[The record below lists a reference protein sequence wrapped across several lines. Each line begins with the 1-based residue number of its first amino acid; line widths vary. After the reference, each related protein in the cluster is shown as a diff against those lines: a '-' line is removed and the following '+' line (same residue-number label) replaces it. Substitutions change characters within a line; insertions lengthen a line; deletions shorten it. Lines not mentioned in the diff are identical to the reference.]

1 MRGRVVKRRMSRQDF
16 PVRGFFKDF
25 SIGCGSLIFLGL
37 VFFVLLPLIFIAFK
51 IALWLLVP
59 VLGLFLM
66 IVGIALFGRL
76 LSHIRRYW

>member
-1 MRGRVVKRRMSRQDF
+1 MRGRVVKRRMGRQDF
-16 PVRGFFKDF
+16 PAQRFFKDF

-66 IVGIALFGRL
+66 VVGIAFFGRL
-76 LSHIRRYW
+76 VSHIRRYW